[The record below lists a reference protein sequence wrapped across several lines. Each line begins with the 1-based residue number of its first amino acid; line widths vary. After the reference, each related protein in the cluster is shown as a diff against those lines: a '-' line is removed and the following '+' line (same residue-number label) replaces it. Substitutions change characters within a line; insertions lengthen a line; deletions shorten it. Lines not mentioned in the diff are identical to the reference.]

1 MKILVIF
8 SDGNTVDEN
17 GELMDT
23 FMLEKTAKFLRVNN
37 NIKIAGVL
45 IPNTEKTPRIQ
56 ELKGIVTEPDD
67 AIVADFSAHFNKIGD
82 LLADQI
88 KGFICYYG
96 KNDLLFRGNS
106 IFLSLCTELA
116 SKL

>member
-17 GELMDT
+17 EEIMDT
-23 FMLEKTAKFLRVNN
+23 FMLEQTAKLLRINN

-45 IPNTEKTPRIQ
+45 IPNTEKAPRIQ

-67 AIVADFSAHFNKIGD
+67 AIVADFSAHFNKIAD
-82 LLADQI
+82 LLAARI
-88 KGFICYYG
+88 KTYICFAG
-96 KNDLLFRGNS
+96 KNLPLIDREPSFCVS
-106 IFLSLCTELA
+106 V
-116 SKL
+116 